1 MKPSKFTD
9 SQILAIL
16 KKAEGGQP
24 VPALFRE
31 HGMSSAIFYKW
42 RAKYGVMDA
51 SLMKR
56 MKEPEEENRRLKTMY
71 AEARLISEVRKEA
84 LEGKW

>member
-16 KKAEGGQP
+16 KKADGGQP

-31 HGMSSAIFYKW
+31 HGMSSATFTN
-42 RAKYGVMDA
+42 GG
-51 SLMKR
+51 
-56 MKEPEEENRRLKTMY
+56 
-71 AEARLISEVRKEA
+71 LITVLWTRP
-84 LEGKW
+84 